1 MKDDLAQVVI
11 TVPRAKKGAWVAAS
25 RAQGRKLTD
34 WLVERIERID
44 ASSWESAACA
54 PAQPAQP
61 AQPAAPLT
69 ARQFNAM
76 AALMRLST
84 DTPRGRALRAV
95 LCYGVQVAS
104 AARAEGIT
112 HQSVY
117 RATAEAKRVIE
128 LAAAVTR

>member
-1 MKDDLAQVVI
+1 MDDAQVVI

-44 ASSWESAACA
+44 ASSGASAACA
-54 PAQPAQP
+54 PAQP

-69 ARQFNAM
+69 ARQFNAL
-76 AALMRLST
+76 AALMHLST

-95 LCYGVQVAS
+95 LCDGVPVAS
-104 AARAEGIT
+104 AARAEGIA
-112 HQSVY
+112 HQPVY
-117 RATAEAKRVIE
+117 RAVESAKKTLALAESCVRGSI
-128 LAAAVTR
+128 L

>member
-1 MKDDLAQVVI
+1 MDDAQVVI

-44 ASSWESAACA
+44 ASSWVSAACA
-54 PAQPAQP
+54 PAQP

-69 ARQFNAM
+69 ARQFNAL
-76 AALMRLST
+76 AVLMRLST
-84 DTPRGRALRAV
+84 DTPRGRALRSV